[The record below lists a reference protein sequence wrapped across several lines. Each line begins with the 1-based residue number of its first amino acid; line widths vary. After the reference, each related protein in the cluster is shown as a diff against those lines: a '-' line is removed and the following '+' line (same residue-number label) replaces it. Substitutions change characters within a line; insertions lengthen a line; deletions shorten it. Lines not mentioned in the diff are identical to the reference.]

1 MKTARRI
8 LILLLV
14 VLIALPATIIALL
27 TTSYANSTWQWV
39 SPYLGLPIQAERVH
53 YDFPYHLSLQNVR
66 SQDAQLPYIEQVDVW
81 LNPDIRRDGKWI
93 IDSLLIDGVSLKKGI
108 PTQPNLESIQF
119 HQIALKNIDYA
130 GPRFSVT
137 GLSIQIQDPT
147 WSNAQQLWPYG
158 AIQASAEQMY
168 WHGEAIQKVLV
179 DVDYQAQNSTLYG
192 TSFKWRNSQ
201 ISGQGEQYPQGWSLV
216 NVTID
221 KLAITNAQRQS
232 LLSKP
237 WQELPFTINHI
248 NSLDLLNADIEWGEW
263 HWQNLE
269 LSIEDAS
276 LPASLWNATAKVS
289 LQADSVRFQEQT
301 AIEPRLNAIFTPE
314 KIQLQE
320 LSLDWQQGR
329 VQVSGQ
335 FKPTHWQLD
344 TASVQGL
351 KWAIQ
356 SDDNKDWWK
365 AATSALQEVDIQELD
380 IERSQII
387 QLAHEPFWQLSG
399 LNVEGKALNLKRQ
412 HRYWGIWHGSLDA
425 SVVNASYDQVLSSH
439 AAISTQSEQ
448 GLWQLSRLFAPL
460 EQGYIEGFGQL
471 DLSTASQPWALNL
484 SADGIPLK
492 LLHPY
497 LPDVFAVDGF
507 SDLNLDL
514 QGLSGDNNMLAYSL
528 TGQVEANLRET
539 TLRSQADKSL
549 KSITFSPIRV
559 HAQRGAVSLKP
570 VTISGN
576 VISGQIGG
584 EFDMANNPLSGLT
597 FQLKDH
603 CGIIIGDLLNGEIS
617 RNDCDSPQQPDHLTP
632 NVPTNDAPPEESSFH
647 GIAEANL
654 EQPEEELVEEITEE
668 LEPATN
674 EVVAEEELATE

>member
-14 VLIALPATIIALL
+14 VLIVLPATIIALL

-108 PTQPNLESIQF
+108 PTRPNLESIQF

-130 GPRFSVT
+130 DARFSVT

-147 WSNAQQLWPYG
+147 WLNAQQLWPYG

-314 KIQLQE
+314 NIQLQE

-329 VQVSGQ
+329 IQVSGQ

-356 SDDNKDWWK
+356 SDYNKDWWK

-399 LNVEGKALNLKRQ
+399 LNVEGKALKLKRQ
-412 HRYWGIWHGSLDA
+412 HRFWGVWHGSLDA

-460 EQGYIEGFGQL
+460 EQGYIEGFGQV
-471 DLSTASQPWALNL
+471 DLSTTSQPWSLNL
-484 SADGIPLK
+484 SADGLPLS
-492 LLHPY
+492 LLQPF
-497 LPDVFAVDGF
+497 LPKPLAVNGL

-514 QGLSGDNNMLAYSL
+514 QGLSGDDNMLAYSL
-528 TGQVEANLRET
+528 TGHVEANLRET
-539 TLRSQADKSL
+539 SLRSPTDMSQKPVL
-549 KSITFSPIRV
+549 VSPIRL
-559 HAQRGAVSLKP
+559 HAQRGVISLKP
-570 VTISGN
+570 ISISGN
-576 VISGQIGG
+576 AISGKIAGD
-584 EFDMANNPLSGLT
+584 FDMSHLPWRGLLY
-597 FQLKDH
+597 QLRAS
-603 CGIIIGDLLNGEIS
+603 CGEVKGDLLNGDIT
-617 RNDCDSPQQPDHLTP
+617 RNDCAKPVQPDTLEP
-632 NVPTNDAPPEESSFH
+632 NASEKHSLQAASISNVIS
-647 GIAEANL
+647 EANI
-654 EQPEEELVEEITEE
+654 EQPEELIEEITEE
-668 LEPATN
+668 AEPENSETI
-674 EVVAEEELATE
+674 AEQEYTIR